1 MSEFKSALKPYD
13 LEAVL
18 AADRGDDC
26 LILDVGRNESGQ
38 AVASLKHVVDTVER
52 YIAQVDDPIFSA
64 TKLYIVGDWK
74 RSPTQ
79 SRKDMDSDNL
89 EPKVSNQIVTP
100 A

>member
-13 LEAVL
+13 LDAAL

-26 LILDVGRNESGQ
+26 LILDVGHNESGQ

-52 YIAQVDDPIFSA
+52 YIAQVDDPVFSA
-64 TKLYIVGDWK
+64 TKLYVVGDWK

-79 SRKDMDSDNL
+79 SKNEIDSDDL
-89 EPKVSNQIVTP
+89 EPKVSNRIVAP